1 MELGLQGAL
10 PLVMSLYD
18 LVYKKMAVSFNRGD
32 AGRLDE
38 PAQKFDPARHISP
51 GVAHELNNALTVVQ
65 CYADSLLLKHAEDGA
80 LQPHLKRI
88 SEASRRASMIVRD
101 AMAKK

>member
-1 MELGLQGAL
+1 MTAN
-10 PLVMSLYD
+10 D
-18 LVYKKMAVSFNRGD
+18 LVYKKMAVSFDPGD
-32 AGRLDE
+32 AGHLDE
-38 PAQKFDPARHISP
+38 PARQIAP
-51 GVAHELNNALTVVQ
+51 GVAHDLNNVLTVVQ